1 MTYRHLTPGRE
12 KMAPYPRRC
21 AWLLS
26 AVGLLSFGVSPL
38 AAQWEVSGGGGVH
51 LHRMSNWSTDR
62 FAWVR
67 PLTYASPA
75 ASLAVGYRLHERV
88 GVRGRIEAAEREI
101 NPRFNFLPERQFAR
115 SLGLG
120 LEGVAYLKP
129 WLSVGAGL
137 TYHWLRPQL
146 DGFRAFG
153 EDEIAFAEFQMTDFG
168 IRSHFAVHAVGEVY
182 LGRFTVRVA
191 PSMSVGRVYGER
203 FTSANREAP
212 LRGSWLGLGTQLL
225 YRVPFGKTRYADP
238 AGFGEVLATAVER
251 GGATTQ
257 RWGLGPVVEYTAA
270 LLNVGGVGDGYDL
283 RPRRLRLGVLS
294 TYALDEDWRLR
305 LSAGWDKFGSTSRL
319 SEVALRRRRQL
330 RANFRGVDVMVGAER
345 RVWRGLTVAADI
357 GAVKVYEEWVEDL
370 SRDGGVMTG
379 NGRRAFPLVPADN
392 SPLADFIWLADVRA
406 DWTLGGRVRLGAH
419 AQVTLS
425 DVNSDSPDALLRSAR
440 PRTGGYL
447 GAGVHAAWMVLND

>member
-1 MTYRHLTPGRE
+1 M
-12 KMAPYPRRC
+12 
-21 AWLLS
+21 
-26 AVGLLSFGVSPL
+26 
-38 AAQWEVSGGGGVH
+38 H

-203 FTSANREAP
+203 FTIVNREAP

-238 AGFGEVLATAVER
+238 AGLNEVLATAVER
-251 GGATTQ
+251 GGATTE
-257 RWGLGPVVEYTAA
+257 RWGLGPVVEYTAT

-283 RPRRLRLGVLS
+283 RPRRTRLGLQS
-294 TYALDEDWRLR
+294 TYGLSERWRVR
-305 LSAGWDKFGSTSRL
+305 LSAGWDHFRSESRL
-319 SEVALRRRRQL
+319 SPAALAQRDQL
-330 RANFRGVDVMVGAER
+330 RANFRGLDIMAGVER
-345 RVWRGLTVAADI
+345 RIWRGLTVAADV
-357 GAVKVYEEWVEDL
+357 GAVKVYEEWVENL
-370 SRDGGVMTG
+370 TPRDGSRRFS
-379 NGRRAFPLVPADN
+379 NGRPSFPSLPADN
-392 SPLADFIWLADVRA
+392 SPLADFIWLADLRA
-406 DWTLGGRVRLGAH
+406 DWALAGRVRLGVH

-425 DVNSDSPDALLRSAR
+425 DVNSDSPDALLRPR
-440 PRTGGYL
+440 RRRTGGYL
-447 GAGVHAAWMVLND
+447 GAGVHMVWMVLAD